1 MAAGLLLKVV
11 GFCVWALFWLGGTA
25 TVSTT
30 ALAGGDAVVVDA
42 RSAVAATDD
51 DFVCATLDWWPPDKC
66 DYGTCSWG
74 RATLLNLVSSASH
87 HPLLLFFFFF
97 GRQSDMVACPG
108 SGRCCHAGHES
119 RAAHMAAGEAPQ
131 AAGAS
136 PASRSPTLA
145 SVRFHAPS
153 VTAARPEIAG
163 ASLARGGQQ
172 R

>member
-74 RATLLNLVSSASH
+74 LASLLNLVSSASQ
-87 HPLLLFFFFF
+87 P
-97 GRQSDMVACPG
+97 GRV
-108 SGRCCHAGHES
+108 
-119 RAAHMAAGEAPQ
+119 
-131 AAGAS
+131 
-136 PASRSPTLA
+136 
-145 SVRFHAPS
+145 
-153 VTAARPEIAG
+153 
-163 ASLARGGQQ
+163 
-172 R
+172 

>member
-51 DFVCATLDWWPPDKC
+51 DFICATLDWWPPDKC

-74 RATLLNLVSSASH
+74 LATLLNLGLMVGTG
-87 HPLLLFFFFF
+87 LL
-97 GRQSDMVACPG
+97 D
-108 SGRCCHAGHES
+108 SGGEDDGT
-119 RAAHMAAGEAPQ
+119 RAAAATDTDK
-131 AAGAS
+131 GAICK
-136 PASRSPTLA
+136 R
-145 SVRFHAPS
+145 
-153 VTAARPEIAG
+153 
-163 ASLARGGQQ
+163 
-172 R
+172 

>member
-51 DFVCATLDWWPPDKC
+51 DFICTTLDWWPPDKC

-74 RATLLNLVSSASH
+74 LASLLNLVSSAS
-87 HPLLLFFFFF
+87 PCLVVKSMRKLFIFRLYVVNIVLL
-97 GRQSDMVACPG
+97 
-108 SGRCCHAGHES
+108 
-119 RAAHMAAGEAPQ
+119 
-131 AAGAS
+131 
-136 PASRSPTLA
+136 
-145 SVRFHAPS
+145 
-153 VTAARPEIAG
+153 
-163 ASLARGGQQ
+163 
-172 R
+172 